1 MGYTDT
7 LRRQSFIENGKVT
20 SIKKMGGLENIVEI
34 TVKDGHK
41 KEHRFRYDSPIFPIE
56 RHERVNVIHLPS
68 NNMYRID
75 RYGAEIRRTVAY
87 AELVTA

>member
-20 SIKKMGGLENIVEI
+20 SIEKVGGLENIVEL
-34 TVKDGHK
+34 TVKDKQK
-41 KEHRFRYDSPIFPIE
+41 KEHKFRYDCQIYPIE
-56 RHERVNVIHLPS
+56 KHERVNVIHLPS

-87 AELVTA
+87 AELVGT

>member
-20 SIKKMGGLENIVEI
+20 SVKKVSELENIVEL
-34 TVKDGHK
+34 TVKDKQK
-41 KEHRFRYDSPIFPIE
+41 KEHKFRYDCPVFPVE
-56 RHERVNVIHLPS
+56 RNDKVNVILLPS

-87 AELVTA
+87 AELVGA